1 MDRIQGIKAFI
12 RVADLGSFSKAAREL
27 GVGQPAITKM
37 IAAMEKQVGSRLL
50 HRTTTRITMTEV
62 GALYYEKCRLILH
75 HIEEAS
81 NVAALMQSQ
90 LQGSLRISTSVAFGR
105 RVISPMVMTFLKE
118 HPQIQIDLTC
128 DDRYVNLVEQGIDL
142 AIRMGKLA
150 DSTLGARYLGRN
162 PWVIAAAPNYLKAK
176 GQPKKPAELPKHS
189 CLIYSTVQ
197 GDSSW
202 QLTGPNGKTETV
214 TVNGPLRSNSLS
226 TILAATRSGMGVA
239 ALPLYVAHESLKTGA
254 IREVLSDWQLPS
266 QEIHAVFPSPKMI
279 PTKVSVFASWLQGQ
293 FTDHWWEKAAA
304 R

>member
-90 LQGSLRISTSVAFGR
+90 LQGGLRVSTSVAFGR
-105 RVISPMVMTFLKE
+105 RVIAPMVMTFLEE

-142 AIRMGKLA
+142 AVRMGKLA

-162 PWVIAAAPNYLKAK
+162 PWVIAAAPSYIKAK
-176 GQPKKPAELPKHS
+176 GAPKKPSELTKHS
-189 CLIYSTVQ
+189 VLVYSTVQ

-202 QLTGPNGKTETV
+202 QLTGPNGKTETI
-214 TVNGPLRSNSLS
+214 TVSGPLRSNSLS
-226 TILAATRSGMGVA
+226 TILAATRAGMGVA
-239 ALPLYVAHESLKTGA
+239 ALPLYVAHESLKSGA
-254 IREVLSDWQLPS
+254 IREVLGEWQLPS
-266 QEIHAVFPSPKMI
+266 QEVHAVFPSPKMI
-279 PTKVSVFASWLQGQ
+279 PTKVSVFTSWLQSQ